1 MLTSDL
7 DSILMNRLR
16 TKEGL
21 IYHIGSEMVLNK
33 NDKNL
38 SYIYLETN
46 VSGKNLLKTIEII
59 IEELRNLK
67 TNYVDDKFIQ
77 KYKSQVNMNYLENS
91 ITLKPINVL
100 NEYAMYELWNQPI
113 IKFKQEFKNFG
124 DVDKQKVKKFLLKC
138 LQKIIY
144 IYTIHQMKI

>member
-1 MLTSDL
+1 MKWL
-7 DSILMNRLR
+7 
-16 TKEGL
+16 
-21 IYHIGSEMVLNK
+21 LNK

-77 KYKSQVNMNYLENS
+77 KYKTQVNMNYLENS

-124 DVDKQKVKKFLLKC
+124 DVDKQKVKKISSKMFTKDNLYIYYTSNENIN
-138 LQKIIY
+138 QKIK
-144 IYTIHQMKI
+144 KITDKL